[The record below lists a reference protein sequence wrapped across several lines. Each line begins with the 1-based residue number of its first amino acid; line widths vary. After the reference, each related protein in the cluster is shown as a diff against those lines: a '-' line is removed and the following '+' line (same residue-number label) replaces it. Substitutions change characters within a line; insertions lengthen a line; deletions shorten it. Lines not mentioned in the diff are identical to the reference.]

1 MKEFKNLAEL
11 KADKELQTMSRYS
24 SERVLL
30 NGKEVIACRTNQGYE
45 DIIWGNSYEMLEEL
59 NKKYPFKVD
68 IDTCELASQIRDFTL
83 NALYEQ
89 YGIEFVD
96 VFDEY

>member
-1 MKEFKNLAEL
+1 MKEFKTLAEL

-24 SERVLL
+24 SERVML

-45 DIIWGNSYEMLEEL
+45 DILWGGAYSTLDEL
-59 NKKYPFKVD
+59 NRKYDLRVD
-68 IDTCELASQIRDFTL
+68 IDACELASMTRDFIL

-89 YGIEFVD
+89 YGLEFID

>member
-11 KADKELQTMSRYS
+11 KADKDLQTMGRYS

-45 DIIWGNSYEMLEEL
+45 DIIWGSAYDMLEKL
-59 NKKYPFKVD
+59 NKEYPLKVD
-68 IDTCELASQIRDFTL
+68 IDTCELASQIRDFVLDTL
-83 NALYEQ
+83 DEQ

>member
-11 KADKELQTMSRYS
+11 KADKDLQTMSRYS
-24 SERVLL
+24 SERVILQ
-30 NGKEVIACRTNQGYE
+30 GKEVIACRTNQGYE
-45 DIIWGNSYEMLEEL
+45 DIIWGNAHEMLEEL
-59 NKKYPFKVD
+59 IKKYPLNTD
-68 IDTCELASQIRDFTL
+68 IDTCDFASQIRDFTL
-83 NALYEQ
+83 NVLYEQ

>member
-1 MKEFKNLAEL
+1 MKEFNTLAEL
-11 KADKELQTMSRYS
+11 KADKELQNMGRYS
-24 SERVLL
+24 SERVML

-45 DIIWGNSYEMLEEL
+45 DILWGGAYELLEEL
-59 NKKYPFKVD
+59 NRKYPFNVD
-68 IDTCELASQIRDFTL
+68 IDTCDLASQTRDFIL